1 MTALSTHKLTHPEGE
16 GWANQ
21 GVGERG
27 GSPEGV
33 EGSRLVLQKAD
44 GNSCYVP
51 AAGQHWLLHQKP
63 SRREM
68 AGSVAHRYSVTGRP
82 L

>member
-33 EGSRLVLQKAD
+33 EGSRVVLQKSPQKSLQLSNTGFFRGLAD
-44 GNSCYVP
+44 KRRLGE
-51 AAGQHWLLHQKP
+51 WLIDI
-63 SRREM
+63 
-68 AGSVAHRYSVTGRP
+68 A
-82 L
+82 

>member
-16 GWANQ
+16 GWDNQ

-33 EGSRLVLQKAD
+33 EGSRVVLQKSPQKSLQLSNTGFFRGLAD
-44 GNSCYVP
+44 KRRLGE
-51 AAGQHWLLHQKP
+51 WLIDI
-63 SRREM
+63 
-68 AGSVAHRYSVTGRP
+68 A
-82 L
+82 